1 MPLTTS
7 SAASPGKEATTEMGL
22 IRRYRTALARHHRS
36 RGFGIHSPSA
46 YRFVTEVLREPC
58 HYYAYDQLRTWRKR
72 LLADGVRPMMS
83 NHEAQLLFRVA
94 NHFAPQNVWQVG
106 HGGILPLVTLL
117 LTSSKTQVYIYDP
130 LYQPLETRQMLG
142 EHFDTERIHLMSDLT
157 PPFKGAGGNFI
168 LVNSSPDGE
177 DDQELLGNMLG
188 KCLVE
193 NETIVIL
200 RNLHRNPAM
209 KRLWRKTKAMMT
221 YGQTFTNEKTAI
233 LVARPG
239 IPREDFTLWL

>member
-1 MPLTTS
+1 
-7 SAASPGKEATTEMGL
+7 
-22 IRRYRTALARHHRS
+22 
-36 RGFGIHSPSA
+36 
-46 YRFVTEVLREPC
+46 
-58 HYYAYDQLRTWRKR
+58 
-72 LLADGVRPMMS
+72 
-83 NHEAQLLFRVA
+83 
-94 NHFAPQNVWQVG
+94 
-106 HGGILPLVTLL
+106 
-117 LTSSKTQVYIYDP
+117 
-130 LYQPLETRQMLG
+130 
-142 EHFDTERIHLMSDLT
+142 
-157 PPFKGAGGNFI
+157 
-168 LVNSSPDGE
+168 
-177 DDQELLGNMLG
+177 MLG

>member
-1 MPLTTS
+1 MS

-46 YRFVTEVLREPC
+46 YRFVTEVLRERCP
-58 HYYAYDQLRTWRKR
+58 YYAYDQLRSWRKR
-72 LLADGVRPMMS
+72 LLAQGVRPMMS

-94 NHFAPQNVWQVG
+94 NHFAPQHVWQVG

-117 LTSSKTQVYIYDP
+117 LTSSKTQVYLYDHKP
-130 LYQPLETRQMLG
+130 LVTWQMLG
-142 EHFDTERIHLMSDLT
+142 EHFDTERIHLVSDLT
-157 PPFKGAGGNFI
+157 PPFREFGGLSFI
-168 LVNSSPDGE
+168 LINSLPAGE
-177 DDQELLGNMLG
+177 DDHAQLGNVLG

-193 NETIVIL
+193 NETILIL
-200 RNLHRNPAM
+200 RNLHRDPAM
-209 KRLWRKTKAMMT
+209 KQLWHQAKAMMT